1 MNKKIVI
8 IGILLVAVL
17 GLILSPYIKIF
28 GEDYGTGLYINTTTK
43 KFEIYGHYNVK
54 NKKIFYTDPD
64 WEQLDSTVYI
74 TSWLPDENSMKIITT
89 AKFYLAG
96 HSGGTAPWLFPDIFF
111 GQYAWIV
118 FYEDTS
124 GCMHKIID
132 GRDNWIDT
140 KYVSIVQGDIY
151 GNIPGKN
158 YNTQGGWVS
167 GNPFGD
173 NTWFYIPTTSGWKW
187 EHLQTPTLSFVI
199 KGNKIG
205 AIKVHC
211 VLEYAEMDGNPY
223 LGGKAR
229 AGELLASED
238 WAYLAS
244 GVGKVD
250 VLGTNSVRQD
260 GTTRTEPTNRK
271 VPLYVFEEGSTVV
284 FSVDTGY
291 AGAVSGQKGWRL
303 AVYKADTP
311 SPLKVWWLE
320 DDLRGYE
327 ITWTIPKGTFTPGGN
342 NRMKVVLTNTIIDQS
357 ETTFFV
363 VDRLEKIPGT
373 PQISPD
379 KTKYYVGETATVTLR
394 AVANPNGTGD
404 IVKFYFEAKYDS
416 PSSANIEKQAYVPAH
431 RVSGMIYEGTVTFTV
446 NQGGKTLYLLA
457 WAIDSEGRASGRGT
471 TSVKTELYQGNYK
484 ITIRVREPD
493 NTPVSSAKVVLGG
506 ITKYTDAQ
514 GVATIYV
521 PRGTYQIEVS
531 KAGYNTYRET
541 ITVNADKTI
550 DVTLSPSWMPPEG
563 NIILVLSLIA
573 VAGIIVFVLI
583 KVYREVKRGRR

>member
-28 GEDYGTGLYINTTTK
+28 GEDYGTGLYINTSTK
-43 KFEIYGHYNVK
+43 KFEYYGNYYGKGKKFLYTQDYEMLK
-54 NKKIFYTDPD
+54 N
-64 WEQLDSTVYI
+64 VYI
-74 TSWLPDENSMKIITT
+74 TSWLPDENSMQITAV
-89 AKFYLAG
+89 AKFNF
-96 HSGGTAPWLFPDIFF
+96 HQHFVPFDIPVFIL
-111 GQYAWIV
+111 GQYAWMV
-118 FYEDTS
+118 VYEDPNRN
-124 GCMHKIID
+124 MHLIID
-132 GRDNWIDT
+132 GRNNYVDT
-140 KYVSIVQGDIY
+140 NYVSEIS
-151 GNIPGKN
+151 GNIQGNLPNMIYKSSSQLPPGGN
-158 YNTQGGWVS
+158 YILPSNLWGS
-167 GNPFGD
+167 
-173 NTWFYIPTTSGWKW
+173 NTWTWYEDDRWHNMETGTI
-187 EHLQTPTLSFVI
+187 SFKI
-199 KGNKIG
+199 KGNRIG
-205 AIKVHC
+205 ALRVYCII
-211 VLEYAEMDGNPY
+211 EYAEQSKEAFKPP
-223 LGGKAR
+223 R
-229 AGELLASED
+229 WIAGEVLLVED

-244 GVGKVD
+244 GIGKVD

-471 TSVKTELYQGNYK
+471 TSVKTESYQGNYK

-493 NTPVSSAKVVLGG
+493 NTPISDAKVVLGG

-550 DVTLSPSWMPPEG
+550 DVTLFPSWMPPEG

-573 VAGIIVFVLI
+573 VAGIMVFVLI
-583 KVYREVKRGRR
+583 KVYREVKRGKR